1 MIDEGIII
9 EFMKHIKRQ
18 LCEEQARA
26 DNADHEG
33 RTKDYFW
40 HAGYISALKETLKE
54 IERTT
59 GITGVYGKEEGT
71 CRTHTQKRSL

>member
-18 LCEEQARA
+18 LSEEQARA
-26 DNADHEG
+26 DNAE
-33 RTKDYFW
+33 TKDYFW
-40 HAGYISALKETLKE
+40 HAGYISALKESLKE

-59 GITGVYGKEEGT
+59 GITGVYGKEERT
-71 CRTHTQKRSL
+71 CKTHTRKRSL

>member
-1 MIDEGIII
+1 MIGDGIII
-9 EFMKHIKRQ
+9 EFMKYIKRQ
-18 LCEEQARA
+18 LYEEQARA

-40 HAGYISALKETLKE
+40 HAGYISALKEGLKE

-59 GITGVYGKEEGT
+59 GVYGKEERA
-71 CRTHTQKRSL
+71 CRTHTRKQSL

>member
-9 EFMKHIKRQ
+9 EFMKHLKRQ

-26 DNADHEG
+26 DNAGREG
-33 RTKDYFW
+33 RVKDFFW
-40 HAGYISALKETLKE
+40 HAGCASALKETLKE

-59 GITGVYGKEEGT
+59 GITGIYGKEEGT
-71 CRTHTQKRSL
+71 CRTYTRKQSL

>member
-26 DNADHEG
+26 DREG
-33 RTKDYFW
+33 SIKDYFW
-40 HAGYISALKETLKE
+40 HAGYISALKENLKE

-71 CRTHTQKRSL
+71 CRTHTQKKSL

>member
-18 LCEEQARA
+18 LSEEQARA

-33 RTKDYFW
+33 RVKDYFW
-40 HAGYISALKETLKE
+40 HAGYISALKESLKE

-71 CRTHTQKRSL
+71 CRTHTQKESL

>member
-18 LCEEQARA
+18 LYEEQARA

-33 RTKDYFW
+33 RTNDYFW
-40 HAGYISALKETLKE
+40 HAG
-54 IERTT
+54 
-59 GITGVYGKEEGT
+59 
-71 CRTHTQKRSL
+71 

>member
-18 LCEEQARA
+18 LYEEQARA

-40 HAGYISALKETLKE
+40 HAGYICALKESLKE
-54 IERTT
+54 IERAT
-59 GITGVYGKEEGT
+59 GITGVYGKEERT
-71 CRTHTQKRSL
+71 CGTHTRKQSL

>member
-18 LCEEQARA
+18 LYEEQARA

-33 RTKDYFW
+33 RVKDYFW
-40 HAGYISALKETLKE
+40 HAGYISGLKESLKE

-59 GITGVYGKEEGT
+59 GITGVYGKEERA
-71 CRTHTQKRSL
+71 CRTHTRKQCL